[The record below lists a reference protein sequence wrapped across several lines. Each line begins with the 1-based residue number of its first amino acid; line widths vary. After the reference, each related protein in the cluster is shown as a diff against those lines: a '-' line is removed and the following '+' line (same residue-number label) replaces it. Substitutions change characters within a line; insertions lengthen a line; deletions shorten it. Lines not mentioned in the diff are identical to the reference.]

1 MTLHIGRIDYL
12 NIWHVFHLLADA
24 CPEGPQFQYERGHP
38 SRLNAAL
45 ASGELDISP
54 SSSFEYLLHAE
65 RYELLPGASIS
76 ARAEVQSVLFLSPV
90 PVDELGDWLG
100 RNPGPVCLT
109 AASATSTALLKVL
122 WSQKWG
128 LPEPEWLTV
137 EPGAGLATGRPFLEI
152 GNIALRH
159 FVHPPAGYRVIDLAT
174 EWVEWTG
181 LPFVFAVWIVRRG
194 LNEEAREL
202 LRRLQGHIS
211 AITDRLGDH
220 FEALSRLPDRPD
232 WLTSPD
238 LLRYWRA
245 MSYDLAP
252 REQAG
257 LALFGECCTRRGL
270 LPGMPALRW
279 FSC

>member
-1 MTLHIGRIDYL
+1 MTLRIGRIDYL
-12 NIWHVFHLLADA
+12 NIWHVFHQLEDI
-24 CPEGPQFQYERGHP
+24 CPDGPDFGYVPGHP

-65 RYELLPGASIS
+65 KYELLPGASIC
-76 ARAEVQSVLFLSPV
+76 AHAEVQSVLFLSPV
-90 PVDELGDWLG
+90 PLAELPAWIE

-109 AASATSTALLKVL
+109 GASATSAALLKVL

-128 LPEPEWLTV
+128 LPAPRWQEV

-159 FVHPPAGYRVIDLAT
+159 FVHPPQGWHVIDLAT
-174 EWVEWTG
+174 EWAAWTG

-194 LNEEAREL
+194 LTGTAREQL
-202 LRRLQGHIS
+202 GRLQAHIA
-211 AITDRLGDH
+211 AITADLEGH
-220 FEALSRLPDRPD
+220 FEALSRLPELPD
-232 WLTSPD
+232 WLTSPA

-245 MSYDLAP
+245 MNYDLGP

-257 LALFGECCTRRGL
+257 LALFGECCTRQGL
-270 LPGMPALRW
+270 LPGMPGLRW
-279 FSC
+279 FS

>member
-1 MTLHIGRIDYL
+1 MKLRIGRIDYL
-12 NIWHVFHLLADA
+12 NIWHVFHLLAEA
-24 CPEGPQFQYERGHP
+24 CPEGPDFHYEPGHP
-38 SRLNAAL
+38 NRLNHAL
-45 ASGELDISP
+45 ATGELDISP

-65 RYELLPGASIS
+65 RYELLPGASIC
-76 ARAEVQSVLFLSPV
+76 AFREVQSVLFLSPA
-90 PVDELGDWLG
+90 PPEELPAWLA

-109 AASATSTALLKVL
+109 GASATSTALLKVL

-128 LPEPEWLTV
+128 LPEPEWAEV

-159 FVHPPAGYRVIDLAT
+159 FVHPPHGYHVIDLAT
-174 EWVEWTG
+174 EWTSWTG

-194 LNEEAREL
+194 LALPEREL
-202 LRRLQGHIS
+202 LRRLQSHIS
-211 AITDRLGDH
+211 TITEGLANR
-220 FEALSRLPDRPD
+220 FESLSRLPDLPD

-245 MSYDLAP
+245 MDYGLGP
-252 REQAG
+252 EEQAG

-279 FSC
+279 FSA